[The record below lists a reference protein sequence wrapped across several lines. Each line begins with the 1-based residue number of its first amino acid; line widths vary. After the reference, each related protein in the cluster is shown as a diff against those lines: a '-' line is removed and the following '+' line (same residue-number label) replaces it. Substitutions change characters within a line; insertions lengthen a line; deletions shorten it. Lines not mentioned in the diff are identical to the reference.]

1 MSRSLAYFTDVA
13 LRRQEGSAVQRGP
26 TCTVVRSP
34 ANPTFWWG
42 NFLLMPALPAPGD
55 LSAWAAAFTRE
66 HPHAAHRVFGVDV
79 PGPALSGPAADE
91 FRAAGYDVRAD
102 TVLTAARTH
111 PPRRLNR
118 DATMRVLDTDADWD
132 SALALREA
140 VNAADPHGHEP
151 HGYREFATRKLAA
164 YRAAQAAGHGAML
177 GAFDDHGQMLSGL
190 GIFDAGDGVA
200 RYQNVETHPDARS
213 RGLAGTLVHHAG
225 EWARERLGSR
235 TLVIVADPDYHAQRL
250 YESVG
255 FTPTE
260 VQVALERRP
269 AE

>member
-1 MSRSLAYFTDVA
+1 MTRSLGYFTDVA
-13 LRRQEGSAVQRGP
+13 LRRQEGSDVQVRAD
-26 TCTVVRSP
+26 CTVVRSP

-55 LSAWAAAFTRE
+55 LEAWEATFQRE
-66 HPHAAHRVFGVDV
+66 FPGAAHRVYGVDA
-79 PGPALSGPAADE
+79 PGLALSGPPAEE

-111 PPRRLNR
+111 EPRRINR
-118 DATMRVLDTDADWD
+118 DAQLRVLTGDTDWAA
-132 SALALREA
+132 ALAMREA
-140 VNAADPHGHEP
+140 VNAADPHPHEAQ
-151 HGYREFATRKLAA
+151 GYRAFAARKLAA
-164 YRAAQAAGHGAML
+164 YRAAQAAGHGALL
-177 GAFDDHGQMLSGL
+177 GAFDDHGRMLSGL

-213 RGLAGTLVHHAG
+213 RGLAGTLVPHAG
-225 EWARERLGSR
+225 EWAREHLHAR

-260 VQVALERRP
+260 LQIALEKRP
-269 AE
+269 LE